1 MSVTLYPLPS
11 TLYPPPSTLYPTPTQ
26 ERDAIVSMDCNPRTW
41 HLAVLSWVLSDASAA
56 RRSGLLVGGS
66 GLETSVLQAA
76 TGLRSAV
83 MTIPDELVARSMRA
97 RARAQATPRAAARDT
112 GAHASARAA
121 HVHVEDDP
129 PVAATALRAAAANA
143 PRPTGCASALASLG
157 VSQCRWPMS
166 TSCRCSSTCSA

>member
-97 RARAQATPRAAARDT
+97 RASHTPSR
-112 GAHASARAA
+112 SAR
-121 HVHVEDDP
+121 HR
-129 PVAATALRAAAANA
+129 RACI
-143 PRPTGCASALASLG
+143 R
-157 VSQCRWPMS
+157 
-166 TSCRCSSTCSA
+166 TSCTCTCGG